1 MTTVSAIEVRRN
13 LGRLLNIVSLRHE
26 ELIIERAGKPVARLS
41 PIGDA
46 GPPAHEGKLDIR
58 RSRGLGKALWR
69 SIDVQAYL
77 AGERR
82 AWD

>member
-13 LGRLLNIVSLRHE
+13 LGRLLSIVSLRHE
-26 ELIIERAGKPVARLS
+26 ELIIERAGKPVARLAPISDAS
-41 PIGDA
+41 PAMHA
-46 GPPAHEGKLDIR
+46 GKSDIR

-77 AGERR
+77 EGERR